1 MDKATRGLRL
11 YQGQGALYER
21 LLDEVETKS
30 GAMVADGD
38 VTVRLAPFGLVYAGK
53 PVSADDK
60 RVPYLFRMF
69 CDGIRELT
77 VTRGV
82 TRAELATLVALF
94 GADKRESDEDM
105 VIRLWKAD
113 LPHVRH
119 YAVDSFNAGA
129 TESVESEADMSL
141 LGAAGRMEQGTEGV
155 QTTLSSDDVRI
166 LRGQDGFRWIADA
179 SAPPAVKN
187 ADVTSL
193 QAEFHA
199 PPDFRRF
206 VGIGLRAADRER
218 TEKGSV
224 VASPLVLGLFDGVV
238 AAGEAEV
245 VAGMLTVLAEAES
258 AGEVGRALFSAIVHP
273 DRMRRLV
280 SVFIARPAGFL
291 PFFETVAS
299 RARDGL
305 VALLTDVPA
314 GEAQVGLQKVLLG
327 QGIDLTTF
335 YAARIADPDEH
346 VVLDAVA
353 ALGNVG
359 TPDALRA
366 LGQALRSDR
375 AAVRGGALKALAGR
389 YVVEAR
395 MEIGRALRDPA
406 LENRMLALAIVRSSG
421 DPRMGWMILTS
432 VEDMNFGSKSAEEQ
446 AAVYEALASFKDN
459 RTLGHFSTV
468 LGDKNLL
475 RSKAVVAR
483 QLMAVR
489 ALGTV
494 GTPEALE
501 ILNKSKGSWFLA
513 AEVKAAAE
521 SASRGKA

>member
-21 LLDEVETKS
+21 LLDEVEAKTT
-30 GAMVADGD
+30 AMVAEGD

-53 PVSADDK
+53 PVSPDEK

-77 VTRGV
+77 ITRGA
-82 TRAELATLVALF
+82 TRTELAALVALF
-94 GADKRESDEDM
+94 GADKRQSDEDM

-129 TESVESEADMSL
+129 TESVESDADMSL
-141 LGAAGRMEQGTEGV
+141 LGAAGRIEQGGDGV

-179 SAPPAVKN
+179 TAPALVKS
-187 ADVTSL
+187 ADVTAL
-193 QAEFHA
+193 QAQFHA
-199 PPDFRRF
+199 APDFRRF
-206 VGIGLRAADRER
+206 VGIGLRAAER
-218 TEKGSV
+218 AHTAGGSV
-224 VASPLVLGLFDGVV
+224 VASPLVLGLFDGVL
-238 AAGEAEV
+238 AAGEGES
-245 VAGMLTVLAEAES
+245 VAAMLLVLAEADA
-258 AGEVGRALFSAIVHP
+258 AGAFGRALFAAIVHP
-273 DRMRRLV
+273 DRMRRLA
-280 SVFIARPAGFL
+280 SVFVARPGAFL
-291 PFFETVAS
+291 PFFETVAP
-299 RARDGL
+299 RAKDGL
-305 VALLTDVPA
+305 VALLTDVPS
-314 GEAQVGLQKVLLG
+314 GEAQIGLQKVLLG

-335 YAARIADPDEH
+335 YAARINDPDEH

-353 ALGNVG
+353 ALGNIG
-359 TPDALRA
+359 TTDALRA
-366 LGQALRSDR
+366 LGQALRNER
-375 AAVRGGALKALAGR
+375 TAVRGGALKALSGR

-421 DPRMGWMILTS
+421 DARMGWMILTS
-432 VEDMNFGSKSAEEQ
+432 VEDMSFSSKGAEEQ
-446 AAVYEALASFKDN
+446 AAVYEALASFRDN

-468 LGDKNLL
+468 LTDKNLL

-483 QLMAVR
+483 QLLAVR

-521 SASRGKA
+521 SAVRGKA